1 MGEIQVEGLLKLLR
15 CSGQQLRSDDPASLK
30 DIVNLVQDKTKGKEK
45 TMTYV
50 LKWSL
55 ADVRTRARYMIET
68 LVNLKGGKAKSTQNT
83 DDEAVNRMKRF
94 LGGLS
99 RKRRGMLPDYKLTF
113 KLTSSRRLRA
123 TQSLAARLS

>member
-1 MGEIQVEGLLKLLR
+1 
-15 CSGQQLRSDDPASLK
+15 
-30 DIVNLVQDKTKGKEK
+30 
-45 TMTYV
+45 
-50 LKWSL
+50 
-55 ADVRTRARYMIET
+55 MIET
-68 LVNLKGGKAKSTQNT
+68 LVNLKGGKAKSAQNT

-99 RKRRGMLPDYKLTF
+99 RKRRGMPLDYKLTS